1 MIRRPIA
8 LLLLLSACS
17 RSVAPPAG
25 QRADSTA
32 PPAGEPGQDAP
43 GLLVT
48 RRAGTSAAFDTARIL
63 AAAPLVSTAG
73 WTSFVVSYE
82 TNLTLDD
89 SVALAAQADSVFQD
103 AREIIAARPDTTAIM
118 EANVPRR
125 SFGVVSRGGGFR
137 FVYHRLPD
145 GSWDRI
151 R

>member
-17 RSVAPPAG
+17 WGVDTPAA
-25 QRADSTA
+25 QRTDSTA

-43 GLLVT
+43 GVLVT
-48 RRAGTSAAFDTARIL
+48 RRAGTSAFDTARIL

-82 TNLTLDD
+82 TNLTLGD

-118 EANVPRR
+118 EANVRRR
-125 SFGVVSRGGGFR
+125 SFGGVSRGGGFR